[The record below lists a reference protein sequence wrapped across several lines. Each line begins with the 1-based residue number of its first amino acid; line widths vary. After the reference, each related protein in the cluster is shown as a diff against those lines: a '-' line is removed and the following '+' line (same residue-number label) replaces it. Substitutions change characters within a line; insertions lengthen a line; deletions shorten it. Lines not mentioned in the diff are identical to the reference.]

1 MGTSIKL
8 IDKEIAKL
16 LNDKNFKFEPY
27 FLQFNSHFRAEYAR
41 KGRFGAEKLK
51 QLEKIQHDTNLDL

>member
-1 MGTSIKL
+1 MEKAL
-8 IDKEIAKL
+8 RQADREIAKL
-16 LNDKNFKFEPY
+16 LNDKNFKFELY

-51 QLEKIQHDTNLDL
+51 QLEKIQYDTNLDL

>member
-8 IDKEIAKL
+8 IDKEIVKL

-51 QLEKIQHDTNLDL
+51 QLEKIQYDTNLDL

>member
-1 MGTSIKL
+1 MEKVLRQT
-8 IDKEIAKL
+8 DKEIAKL
-16 LNDKNFKFEPY
+16 LNDKNFRFEFY

-51 QLEKIQHDTNLDL
+51 QLEKIQYDTNLDL